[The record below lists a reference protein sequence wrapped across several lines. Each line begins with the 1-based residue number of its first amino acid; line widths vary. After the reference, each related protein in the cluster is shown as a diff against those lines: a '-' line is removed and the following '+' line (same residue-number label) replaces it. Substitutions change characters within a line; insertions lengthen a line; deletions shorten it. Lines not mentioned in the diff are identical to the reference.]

1 VLRLHEGLVELIKK
15 VVSSV
20 PPDVDA
26 ALRQACERLEPG
38 SEAHRT
44 LSRITEEIR
53 ASRGKS
59 APVCQDTG
67 IPTFHVKA
75 PTGLSHK
82 DLENAIREALSAAT
96 AKIPLKP
103 VAVDPVTGD
112 NSGDNTGQ
120 GFPLVYIEESPGTTL
135 SVELILTGSA
145 SENIGRTYILPD
157 ETLGAGQD
165 TDGAAMCVVDAVRQA
180 GGKACPPYIVGVG
193 LGASREQA
201 TRLSKLQLLRK
212 LPDENPDPTLAA
224 LESRLLEDINGL
236 GIGPLGLG
244 GPVTALGVKIG
255 ANHRHAHTYVVDVSL
270 ACWADRRGKLIW

>member
-1 VLRLHEGLVELIKK
+1 MLRLHEGLVELIKK

-26 ALRQACERLEPG
+26 ALREACERLEPG
-38 SEAHRT
+38 SEAHRALT
-44 LSRITEEIR
+44 GITAEIR
-53 ASRGKS
+53 SSRGKS

-75 PTGLSHK
+75 PTGLSHR
-82 DLENAIREALSAAT
+82 DLEDAVREALRTAT

-103 VAVDPVTGD
+103 NAVDPVTGA
-112 NSGDNTGQ
+112 NSGDNTGR

-135 SVELILTGSA
+135 AVELILTGSA

-157 ETLGAGQD
+157 EALGAGRD
-165 TDGAAMCVVDAVRQA
+165 LDGAALCVVDAVRRA
-180 GGKACPPYIVGVG
+180 GGKGCPPYIVGVG

-201 TRLSKLQLLRK
+201 SRLSKLQLIRK

-224 LESRLLEDINGL
+224 LETRLLDEINAL

-244 GPVTALGVKIG
+244 GPVTALGVKVG
-255 ANHRHAHTYVVDVSL
+255 ADHRHTHTFVVDVSL